1 MNDFIYSVNGFIHY
15 YLSVQLSKDCCS
27 DLYCEVEQLGA
38 HWVHNPEVDS
48 SSLSLAPTNTPDVI
62 KLRGIGVEFG
72 I

>member
-1 MNDFIYSVNGFIHY
+1 MEARWS
-15 YLSVQLSKDCCS
+15 
-27 DLYCEVEQLGA
+27 
-38 HWVHNPEVDS
+38 HNPKVDS